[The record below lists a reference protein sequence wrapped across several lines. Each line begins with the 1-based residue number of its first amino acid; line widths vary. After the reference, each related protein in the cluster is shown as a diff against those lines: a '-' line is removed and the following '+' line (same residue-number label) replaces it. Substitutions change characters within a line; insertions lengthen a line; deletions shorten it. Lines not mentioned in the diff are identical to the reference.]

1 MLMNYNGEGYLY
13 YHIYK
18 EGEYDYFYNNSCSNH
33 SYIYFVNDTYLR
45 YSFSSFSN
53 STEINYSLII
63 VEDNKYINSNCEIF
77 NNFYLNPI
85 INDDVAIIN
94 FSLKNIIVVQ
104 SLNNCS
110 NNSYIDIEIPNIIK
124 NKKEK
129 KTFLISGIGITG
141 PIIKDG
147 IIYDKIELLYQPK
160 ISPSENSPNQF
171 NYLYIIIIFIIVIII
186 LVVIF
191 IFKRAKRGKNGTID
205 SNDLTQITELNN

>member
-1 MLMNYNGEGYLY
+1 M
-13 YHIYK
+13 II
-18 EGEYDYFYNNSCSNH
+18 FNSCSNH

-53 STEINYSLII
+53 SSEINYSLII

-110 NNSYIDIEIPNIIK
+110 NNSYNDIEIPNIIK

-129 KTFLISGIGITG
+129 KHF
-141 PIIKDG
+141 
-147 IIYDKIELLYQPK
+147 
-160 ISPSENSPNQF
+160 
-171 NYLYIIIIFIIVIII
+171 
-186 LVVIF
+186 
-191 IFKRAKRGKNGTID
+191 
-205 SNDLTQITELNN
+205 